1 MKHLAIFQLD
11 NFETAIGFDSKES
24 LTEYVESCAKAAK
37 TKALKSETGKSYII
51 SLPNNRELNVAIQEV
66 DTLIKYEL
74 IYDKNDDRIETSY
87 YPTRTKLVSAAHKI
101 LDELDFEPSKEEDG
115 LSAWKATNADS
126 KEEIKL
132 AGHLVLVGSE
142 QNNVL
147 ESYNCVDMKYFC
159 THSEIELAKLDA
171 KAKITKAASLK
182 DGRKKGLINLGIGLA
197 IAAVGALISFISYN
211 NAKPGE
217 TYTVYTGII
226 VIGIIDAVCGLYYLI
241 NPKAALPKE

>member
-11 NFETAIGFDSKES
+11 NFETAIGFDTKQALIDYIEA
-24 LTEYVESCAKAAK
+24 CAKEAK
-37 TKALKSETGKSYII
+37 TNALKNESGKSYII
-51 SLPNNRELNVAIQEV
+51 SLPNNRQLNIALQEV

-74 IYDKNDDRIETSY
+74 SYEKNGENIETSY
-87 YPTRTKLVSAAHKI
+87 YPTRAKLVSAAHKI
-101 LDELDFEPSKEEDG
+101 LDELDFEASKEEDSLG
-115 LSAWKATNADS
+115 SWQASSTEPKLEAKLS
-126 KEEIKL
+126 
-132 AGHLVLVGSE
+132 GHLVLVGSE
-142 QNNVL
+142 QDNVL
-147 ESYNCVDMKYFC
+147 ESYNCVDMEYFC
-159 THSEIELAKLDA
+159 AHSEVELAKLDA
-171 KAKITKAASLK
+171 KAKTVKAASLK

-226 VIGIIDAVCGLYYLI
+226 VIGIIDAICGLYYLV